1 MAHSVK
7 SLSRFWGHNM
17 RVLTNVAAFL
27 LFGLAGTVSAQAAE
41 IVFPAPG
48 IISVDVR
55 APQKPS
61 PEQIA
66 RYVDKARLLEEHDL
80 PIQTLAAA
88 SPFSSRL
95 STNKVTAIKRRPQA
109 LFSDGINV
117 KDQIDTTKL
126 AGMDYHFVST
136 VAEPSAAVAGD
147 KILIAFNWGAVWS
160 ANKGKSFQQLDP
172 FALFDHPQAALGN
185 GFCCDQLVLY
195 NQQHDLLIWLLQG
208 SDGGHGNT
216 VRLLFAKSTDLA
228 PGQTLQWH
236 VHDFSP
242 QSIGGWEGEWFDF
255 PDIATTDKYL
265 VISFN
270 AFSSADDPPEYRR
283 SVILRFPLDELA
295 NYGPAQVTF
304 QQDDCKCASS
314 PRLTQ
319 GNAST
324 IYWATHEDTA
334 TLLVRSWNDGDPL
347 PKPRQRVKI
356 EPYQLASG
364 GAEGPTGKPW
374 LTRLDDRISAGW
386 VADGHVGFAW
396 ASGPIGDGDRVAR
409 YPLPHV
415 RVAILDA
422 ADLASGLPSI
432 HLSENSQPHIWS
444 STYAF
449 AYATAAPNRSGDIG
463 LGLYFG
469 GKTKYPSAAVGFLRQ
484 SGSEW
489 KTTLTVAVEGR
500 NTPRCPD
507 ATGINDSCGKWGDY
521 IAIRPDPTTAN
532 GWYLAVATER
542 DTDPKQLPQVA
553 VSYIPFHSTA
563 QSASVMANS
572 QSR

>member
-1 MAHSVK
+1 
-7 SLSRFWGHNM
+7 M
-17 RVLTNVAAFL
+17 RLVTTLAAVAL
-27 LFGLAGTVSAQAAE
+27 LIFAGTPAADAQE
-41 IVFPAPG
+41 VILPAPG
-48 IISVDVR
+48 LVSVDVL
-55 APQKPS
+55 APQKPTS
-61 PEQIA
+61 EQIA
-66 RYVDKARLLEEHDL
+66 RYVEKARLLEEHDL

-88 SPFSSRL
+88 IPFSSRL
-95 STNKVTAIKRRPQA
+95 STNRVTSIKPRPQA

-160 ANKGKSFQQLDP
+160 ANKGKTFQQLDP
-172 FALFDHPQAALGN
+172 FKLFDQPHAVIGN

-195 NQQHDLLIWLLQG
+195 NEKRDLLIWLLQG
-208 SDGGHGNT
+208 SDGGNGNT
-216 VRLLFAKSTDLA
+216 VRLLFTKSADLA
-228 PGQTLQWH
+228 AGQTLQWH

-242 QSIGGWEGEWFDF
+242 ESIGGWKGEWFDF
-255 PDIATTDKYL
+255 PDIATTDRFL
-265 VISFN
+265 FISFN
-270 AFSSADDPPEYRR
+270 TFSSADDPPEYRR
-283 SVILRFPLDELA
+283 SAILRFSLDELSS
-295 NYGPAQVTF
+295 YEPTRVTF
-304 QQDDCKCASS
+304 QQDDCKCAFS

-319 GNAST
+319 GNANT

-334 TLLVRSWNDGDPL
+334 TLLVRSWNDDDPL
-347 PKPRQRVKI
+347 PKSRQRIKV
-356 EPYQLASG
+356 EPYQLPSG
-364 GAEGPTGKPW
+364 GAEGPNGKPW

-386 VADGHVGFAW
+386 VADGHIGFAW
-396 ASGPIGDGDRVAR
+396 TSGPIGDGSGVAR
-409 YPLPHV
+409 YPLPHI
-415 RVAILDA
+415 RMAIIDS
-422 ADLASGLPSI
+422 ADLASGAPSI

-449 AYATAAPNRSGDIG
+449 AYVTLAPNRSGDIG

-484 SGSEW
+484 SSSEW

-521 IAIRPDPTTAN
+521 LAIRPDLTTPN
-532 GWYLAVATER
+532 GWYLAVATQR
-542 DTDPKQLPQVA
+542 DTDPNQQPQVA
-553 VSYIPFHSTA
+553 ISYIPFRSTA
-563 QSASVMANS
+563 PSVSVTTSS
-572 QSR
+572 QPR